1 VELTVYI
8 VCNCYFDN
16 VLLWLYQDAGDFA
29 STAFFILK
37 PRCPDRGMLMI
48 QDVNSLL
55 DDVAMGH
62 ASKDK
67 GLVRRAL
74 GRLLRELSARE
85 QKWLIRI
92 IVKEM
97 KTGLS
102 QHLVFSSYHVDAED
116 LYNVKMSLQKVCICA
131 SYSVIVLV

>member
-1 VELTVYI
+1 
-8 VCNCYFDN
+8 
-16 VLLWLYQDAGDFA
+16 LLLYLLYCLYQDAGDFA
-29 STAFFILK
+29 SIAFFILK
-37 PRCPDRGMLMI
+37 PRCPDRGTLTI

-55 DDVAMGH
+55 DDVATGH

-67 GLVRRAL
+67 NLVRRAL

-92 IVKEM
+92 IMKEL

-102 QHLVFSSYHVDAED
+102 QRLVFNSYHVDSED
-116 LYNVKMSLQKVCICA
+116 LYNVKMSLEKVCI
-131 SYSVIVLV
+131 

>member
-1 VELTVYI
+1 MNI
-8 VCNCYFDN
+8 
-16 VLLWLYQDAGDFA
+16 LWLCQDAGDFA

-37 PRCPDRGMLMI
+37 PRCPDRGTLTI

-55 DDVAMGH
+55 DDVATGH

-67 GLVRRAL
+67 HLVQRAL
-74 GRLLRELSARE
+74 GRLLRELSAYE

-92 IVKEM
+92 IMKEL

-102 QHLVFSSYHVDAED
+102 QHLVFSLYHVDAED
-116 LYNVKMSLQKVCICA
+116 LYNVKMSLEKVC
-131 SYSVIVLV
+131 LWQL

>member
-1 VELTVYI
+1 MCWLRYASI
-8 VCNCYFDN
+8 D
-16 VLLWLYQDAGDFA
+16 VLCKYVIFAVILCKDAGDFA

-37 PRCPDRGMLMI
+37 PRCPDRGTLMI
-48 QDVNSLL
+48 QDINSLL
-55 DDVAMGH
+55 DDVATGH

-67 GLVRRAL
+67 TLVRRAL

-92 IVKEM
+92 IMKEL

-116 LYNVKMSLQKVCICA
+116 LYNVKMSLQKVCILSKLA
-131 SYSVIVLV
+131 VT